1 MSAPTFTGED
11 SDHVELRV
19 GASARHLSA
28 VRALAADLAYQLDM
42 NLDAV
47 SDLRLAVD
55 EACSALVQLA
65 APASVMT
72 CRFAVAHDEIAVRVS
87 VPSAEEQAPS
97 ERGFSWQVLTTLAD
111 DVRSEV
117 TNSPDG
123 YLVSIELTK
132 SGARQP

>member
-1 MSAPTFTGED
+1 MPAPSFTGEE
-11 SDHVELRV
+11 SDTIELRI
-19 GASARHLSA
+19 GAFARHLSA
-28 VRALAADLAYQLDM
+28 VRALAADLAYQVDM

-72 CRFAVAHDEIAVRVS
+72 CWFAVSADGVAIRVS
-87 VPSAEEQAPS
+87 VPSESGQGPS
-97 ERGFSWQVLTTLAD
+97 RGDFSWQVMTTLTD
-111 DVRSEV
+111 GVHSEV
-117 TNSPDG
+117 TSGADG

-132 SGARQP
+132 SAAEQR